1 MPEYDNTFDLNDNE
15 KFRTISHRD
24 DNVGLSTDFNNKD
37 NMNSN

>member
-1 MPEYDNTFDLNDNE
+1 MPEYDNSFDVNDNE
-15 KFRTISHRD
+15 KIRTISHRH